1 MSLQATMMDSVA
13 TIFRPTSVIRDSARG
28 TIQVFTIH
36 RVALACSQQ
45 QAGTMKQTLYKMN
58 NAIVNATMYFCE
70 DPATTADDR
79 AAVFD
84 DATQVT
90 NNYLVQGNSFPVAKG
105 ELWQVDCQLLQT
117 PEYPAVVVLPR
128 MTVVGIVATLA
139 ATVTSDGNAALSAT
153 GFVVSR
159 TSVNNYPRING
170 AGVTNIVVGS
180 TVGAITSPFTGL
192 SGVRYSFAPYATTAV
207 GISYGQV
214 VEFVLE

>member
-13 TIFRPTSVIRDSARG
+13 TIFRPTSVTRDSARG
-28 TIQVFTIH
+28 TIQVFTVH
-36 RVALACSQQ
+36 RAALACSQQ
-45 QAGTMKQTLYKMN
+45 QAGTMKQTLYRMN
-58 NAIVNATMYFCE
+58 NATVNATLYFCE
-70 DPATTADDR
+70 DPATTAEDR

-90 NNYLVQGNSFPVAKG
+90 NNYLIQGNSFPVARG

-117 PEYPAVVVLPR
+117 PEYPATVVLPSAA
-128 MTVVGIVATLA
+128 VAGNVATMTA
-139 ATVTSDGNAALSAT
+139 AVTSDGNAMLSAT

-159 TSVNNYPRING
+159 TSINNYPRING
-170 AGVTNIVVGS
+170 AGVTNIVVGAAI
-180 TVGAITSPFTGL
+180 GAITSPFTGL

-214 VEFVLE
+214 TEFILE